1 MRIIQLPEAQSIQ
14 DSDVFVININGADYQ
29 VPVSLLVTAMQA
41 LGAYLTEDDLPLPI
55 SSGGT
60 GSTSAQAARQA
71 LGITPANIAA
81 VATADVANN
90 ITTTTAG
97 KVLDARQGPALT
109 ALIDAIQ
116 AALNLSILV
125 GSTTTIAAGT
135 STVSLTGLTAGHRVA
150 FWGFSSGGE
159 NDPPADITVTTAA
172 NSYTVAVSNVS
183 SSGVTMTPVFIK
195 PQN

>member
-1 MRIIQLPEAQSIQ
+1 MRIIQLPQAQSIQ
-14 DSDVFVININGADYQ
+14 AGDVFAININGADYQ

-41 LGAYLTEDDLPLPI
+41 LGAYLTEDDLPLPVTA
-55 SSGGT
+55 GGT
-60 GSTSAQAARQA
+60 GSESAQDAREA
-71 LGITPANIAA
+71 LGITPPNIAA
-81 VATADVANN
+81 VATANVANN

-97 KVLDARQGPALT
+97 KVLDARQGPALK
-109 ALIDAIQ
+109 ALIDAVQ

-125 GSTTTIAAGT
+125 GSTTTIASGT

>member
-41 LGAYLTEDDLPLPI
+41 LGDYLTE
-55 SSGGT
+55 G
-60 GSTSAQAARQA
+60 
-71 LGITPANIAA
+71 
-81 VATADVANN
+81 DVANN
-90 ITTTTAG
+90 LTTTAAG
-97 KVLDARQGPALT
+97 KVLDARQGNALDTAKLNKANVYNALDKTAEGFALDARQGPALK
-109 ALIDAIQ
+109 ALIDAVQ

-135 STVSLTGLTAGHRVA
+135 STVSLTGLTAGHRVG

>member
-14 DSDVFVININGADYQ
+14 AGDVFVININGADYQ

-41 LGAYLTEDDLPLPI
+41 IGNYLTD
-55 SSGGT
+55 G
-60 GSTSAQAARQA
+60 
-71 LGITPANIAA
+71 
-81 VATADVANN
+81 DVANN
-90 ITTTTAG
+90 LTTTAAG
-97 KVLDARQGPALT
+97 KVLDARQGPALK

-172 NSYTVAVSNVS
+172 NSCTVAVSNVS